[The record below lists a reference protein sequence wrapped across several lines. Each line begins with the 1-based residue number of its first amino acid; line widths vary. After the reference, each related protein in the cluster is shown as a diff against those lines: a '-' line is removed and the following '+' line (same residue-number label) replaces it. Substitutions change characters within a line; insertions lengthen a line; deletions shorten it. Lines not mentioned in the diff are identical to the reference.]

1 MLSFQFDSLISCS
14 VLTISGNNEEG
25 LILALCIVDPLSTQ
39 AQRLGH
45 LLTVIQKIVNVEVKL
60 VMNPRA
66 KLSEL
71 PLKR

>member
-1 MLSFQFDSLISCS
+1 MFRISSS
-14 VLTISGNNEEG
+14 VLTISGNKKEG

-45 LLTVIQKIVNVEVKL
+45 LLTVIQKVVNVEVKL
-60 VMNPRA
+60 VMNPKA